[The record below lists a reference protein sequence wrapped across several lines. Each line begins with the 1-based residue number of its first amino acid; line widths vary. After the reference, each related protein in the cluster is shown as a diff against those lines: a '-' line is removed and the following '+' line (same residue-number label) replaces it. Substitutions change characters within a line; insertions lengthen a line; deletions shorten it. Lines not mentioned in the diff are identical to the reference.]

1 MHAPDGH
8 CGLHQHGPRTATRFA
23 RTATPSTM
31 ARILRHLPIRRIAL
45 AATLALALLLAGSVA
60 TAGAVEAQPT
70 TPDQPATQAQQPG
83 AGAGEGAGAAAG
95 GGAGTDS
102 GNGIG
107 ISIDTGEEGG
117 ASTAI
122 QVLVVLTVL
131 GLAPSIL
138 IMMTG
143 FTRIL
148 IVMGFV
154 RNALGTPTMPPN
166 QVLIGLS
173 LFLTLFVM
181 FPTFSEI
188 NTNAVQPYQAKE
200 ISQQQAL
207 DAAQKPLREF
217 MFQQVDDE
225 DLALFVRLADQER
238 PETRADV
245 PTHVLIPAFLISEL
259 KTAFQI
265 GFLIFVPFLIIDM
278 VVASTLMSMGM
289 IMLPPVMISLPFKI
303 LLFVLVDGWG
313 LTIQSLVVSF
323 GGGT

>member
-1 MHAPDGH
+1 M
-8 CGLHQHGPRTATRFA
+8 A
-23 RTATPSTM
+23 RTF
-31 ARILRHLPIRRIAL
+31 RHHSRIAR
-45 AATLALALLLAGSVA
+45 LALASLVAIVVLFAGVA
-60 TAGAVEAQPT
+60 TAQAVEANPSTNSTPAAT
-70 TPDQPATQAQQPG
+70 TTAGNGAGASAGRG
-83 AGAGEGAGAAAG
+83 AGAGAGQGAGA
-95 GGAGTDS
+95 GTKS
-102 GNGIG
+102 GNGLG

-122 QVLVVLTVL
+122 QVLVVMTVL
-131 GLAPSIL
+131 ALAPSIL

-173 LFLTLFVM
+173 MFLTLFVM
-181 FPTFSEI
+181 FPTFSAI
-188 NTNAVQPYQAKE
+188 NETAIKPYQDKA
-200 ISQQQAL
+200 ITQQVAL
-207 DAAQKPLREF
+207 DNAQAPLREF
-217 MFQQVDDE
+217 MFTQVDDD

-313 LTIQSLVVSF
+313 LTIESLVVSF
-323 GGGT
+323 GGT